1 MNHEI
6 ITRGGNSPQGTNN
19 GSLEDRPPN
28 VMTTARAANN
38 VESLWAAQKKNG
50 MAAEATPLN
59 TAAIEGNP
67 TQTLQSSTWPQ
78 NNTLEA
84 MLPDVSM
91 REFLQEEEG
100 FTWLNGEKRM
110 KFDAREKVPLTWGNG
125 GEPIG
130 HSAKALVFEADARRM
145 LKYRR
150 RLACKIVNCEDKEVS
165 VLNAWNEVRNMFGLR
180 HPHVVALVGAYIQ
193 GDYLGILMYPV
204 ARWTLHDYMRQISS
218 DIQESARTN
227 RLIPVETI
235 TMINQL
241 PRWFVCLGQGLSY
254 LHKEPNPVKHKDI
267 KPKNILIDH
276 LGAIL
281 LTDFDISH
289 KYKGEEK
296 LESHGPTPM
305 TYQYCAP
312 EVATGARTRDLSTDV
327 FSLGCVFLE
336 MATLVGLRDF
346 DEFLHYR
353 KSGSGDHS
361 YHANLTRVTRWV
373 GFLQTQW
380 QTRPLQSEGKQD
392 VTGASYPNSTA
403 SEDMRKA
410 LPEILGMLAK
420 DPARRPLATSLRTR
434 FRMLNY
440 PPCADCHD
448 PLEAPS
454 RVPTI
459 PERDQEAWDGEPP
472 LDQDLSQ
479 KSSDPQR
486 RPTIIAGDLSRSL
499 DIATSEPVNMNNSP
513 HPPES
518 LIAPSEEG
526 REPKRQPTVEY
537 LPNKER
543 SRRGIAYY
551 PPLRKWY
558 VIPLDELKG

>member
-19 GSLEDRPPN
+19 GSLEDRPP
-28 VMTTARAANN
+28 
-38 VESLWAAQKKNG
+38 
-50 MAAEATPLN
+50 
-59 TAAIEGNP
+59 
-67 TQTLQSSTWPQ
+67 
-78 NNTLEA
+78 

-125 GEPIG
+125 GKPIG
-130 HSAKALVFEADARRM
+130 HSAKALVFEADARRV

-165 VLNAWNEVRNMFGLR
+165 VLNAWDEVRNMFGLR

-204 ARWTLHDYMRQISS
+204 ARWNLHDYMRQISS

-373 GFLQTQW
+373 EFLQTQW

-479 KSSDPQR
+479 ESSD
-486 RPTIIAGDLSRSL
+486 PTIIAGDLSRSL

>member
-1 MNHEI
+1 M
-6 ITRGGNSPQGTNN
+6 
-19 GSLEDRPPN
+19 
-28 VMTTARAANN
+28 
-38 VESLWAAQKKNG
+38 ESLWAAPTKNG
-50 MAAEATPLN
+50 MAAEAALSN
-59 TAAIEGNP
+59 MAAIEGNS
-67 TQTLQSSTWPQ
+67 TQTLQSSEGPQ
-78 NNTLEA
+78 TNILES

-91 REFLQEEEG
+91 REFFKEKKG
-100 FTWLNGEKRM
+100 FAWLNGEKRM

-125 GEPIG
+125 GELIG
-130 HSAKALVFEADARRM
+130 HSARALVFEADARGV

-165 VLNAWNEVRNMFGLR
+165 VLNAWNEVRNMLGLR

-204 ARWTLHDYMRQISS
+204 ARWSLYDYMKQISS
-218 DIQESARTN
+218 DIQDSARTN
-227 RLIPVETI
+227 KLVPAETI
-235 TMINQL
+235 AMINQL
-241 PRWFVCLGQGLSY
+241 PKWFVCLGQGLSY
-254 LHKEPNPVKHKDI
+254 LHTKLNPVKHKDI

-281 LTDFDISH
+281 LTDFGISH

-296 LESHGPTPM
+296 LESHEPTPM

-312 EVATGARTRDLSTDV
+312 EVATGTRTRDLSTDV

-346 DEFLHYR
+346 DEFLLHR
-353 KSGSGDHS
+353 VSDNGDKS
-361 YHANLTRVTRWV
+361 YHANLTRLTTWV
-373 GFLQTQW
+373 EFLHTQW
-380 QTRPLQSEGKQD
+380 QSRPLQSEGRQD
-392 VTGASYPNSTA
+392 VTGASYPNSGA
-403 SEDMRKA
+403 SEDMRRA
-410 LPEILGMLAK
+410 LPGILGMLAK

-454 RVPTI
+454 RVPTT

-472 LDQDLSQ
+472 LDQDLPQ
-479 KSSDPQR
+479 ESSGPQR

-499 DIATSEPVNMNNSP
+499 DIAALEPINMNNTP